1 MFLVNPQFESEELQN
16 MNQFKSNGI
25 LDYTFVYLAH
35 PGPVTGISWRKTS
48 KYMPVYVMLFLC
60 SL

>member
-1 MFLVNPQFESEELQN
+1 MDQFQ
-16 MNQFKSNGI
+16 SNGI

-48 KYMPVYVMLFLC
+48 KYMPVYVKVLLLISGKSYLLVSIDFNF
-60 SL
+60 

>member
-1 MFLVNPQFESEELQN
+1 

-48 KYMPVYVMLFLC
+48 KYMPVYVMVFNAHRIKVLLVTII
-60 SL
+60 